1 MQSEEMIPA
10 SEFCV
15 HHHIEVSFLHALK
28 ESGLIEIITIE
39 ETLYLPVNQLCTIE
53 KLVRLY
59 YDFDINLHGI
69 ETITCLL
76 QQINDMQ
83 QHITQLTHQLYLKES
98 EL

>member
-1 MQSEEMIPA
+1 MLSEEMILV

-15 HHHIEVSFLHALK
+15 HHHIEVSFIHSLN
-28 ESGLIEIITIE
+28 ESGLIEIIKIK

-59 YDFDINLHGI
+59 YDFDINLQGI
-69 ETITCLL
+69 ETINHLL
-76 QQINDMQ
+76 QQIDGMQ
-83 QHITQLTHQLYLKES
+83 QQITQLTHQLYLKEW